1 MPIRRLSMKAQVK
14 KTHLKLGTG
23 RRGPGKVGRPPKDES
38 AIVQSSGSGQAQT
51 KTPPD
56 EGGVS

>member
-38 AIVQSSGSGQAQT
+38 DTRLVERKRPGTSKNPA
-51 KTPPD
+51 
-56 EGGVS
+56 